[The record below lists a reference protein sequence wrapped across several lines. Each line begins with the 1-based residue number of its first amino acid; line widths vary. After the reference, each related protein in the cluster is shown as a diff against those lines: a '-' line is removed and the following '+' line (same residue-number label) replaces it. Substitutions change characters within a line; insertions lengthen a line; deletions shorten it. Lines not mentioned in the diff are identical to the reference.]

1 MKKLQKGLVPVL
13 ALIIIAIL
21 AVLLSAG
28 AYYILKGIGKY
39 PAETGERA
47 VDYTQEESLSPEEVP
62 VSDSDKTSDIE
73 AELESTNIGEVKSDI
88 ELLDADAGSL

>member
-1 MKKLQKGLVPVL
+1 MRKYQKGLVPVL

-28 AYYILKGIGKY
+28 AYYILKSTGKY
-39 PAETGERA
+39 PKETGERA
-47 VDYTQEESLSPEEVP
+47 VDYTQEESISPEEVP

-73 AELESTNIGEVKSDI
+73 AELESTNIGEVESDI